1 MTASGDTAAAVRCSD
16 LLQPVTE
23 ALAAGEKSVATLGAA
38 ASALAAALAAA
49 SWDVQ
54 VEYLSLA
61 RRFER
66 EFFEDMDAL
75 GVQRPD
81 VVTRVSEFVP
91 QVVTYIQAI
100 IDKGETPCAFA
111 LRLALTLEPAQA
123 WRTSRGAPC
132 TST

>member
-1 MTASGDTAAAVRCSD
+1 M
-16 LLQPVTE
+16 E